1 MTAEQL
7 TEGQG
12 LTVGELDRVEATLDR
27 AYGAMAEAFGRLHSS
42 ARSSDTVI
50 AARLGAARGQIEDVK
65 RLLQARRAIEPP
77 PPPVMGED
85 REAYRPLSPLRVDDN
100 QQAWAVIVDLFQRH
114 GLAAPPV
121 RLRDELVNHLAWA
134 RYGSALS
141 KSPARDGGVAEAE
154 LHDVLS
160 ELLEHS
166 IARYGN
172 PVHEGWGIGLV
183 HANARRALAALKAT
197 NPIPKE
203 PK

>member
-1 MTAEQL
+1 MKYGPQTK
-7 TEGQG
+7 T
-12 LTVGELDRVEATLDR
+12 VEAFLRHLKRMTPQEW
-27 AYGAMAEAFGRLHSS
+27 ATV
-42 ARSSDTVI
+42 SD
-50 AARLGAARGQIEDVK
+50 A
-65 RLLQARRAIEPP
+65 
-77 PPPVMGED
+77 
-85 REAYRPLSPLRVDDN
+85 
-100 QQAWAVIVDLFQRH
+100 AWA
-114 GLAAPPV
+114 A
-121 RLRDELVNHLAWA
+121 
-134 RYGSALS
+134 ALS

>member
-12 LTVGELDRVEATLDR
+12 LTAEELDRYER
-27 AYGAMAEAFGRLHSS
+27 AAGIFGDGLSPSQLQRLF
-42 ARSSDTVI
+42 A
-50 AARLGAARGQIEDVK
+50 
-65 RLLQARRAIEPP
+65 QARRAIEPP

>member
-1 MTAEQL
+1 MKYGPETK
-7 TEGQG
+7 T
-12 LTVGELDRVEATLDR
+12 VEAFLR
-27 AYGAMAEAFGRLHSS
+27 HL
-42 ARSSDTVI
+42 
-50 AARLGAARGQIEDVK
+50 K
-65 RLLQARRAIEPP
+65 R
-77 PPPVMGED
+77 MT
-85 REAYRPLSPLRVDDN
+85 
-100 QQAWAVIVDLFQRH
+100 
-114 GLAAPPV
+114 
-121 RLRDELVNHLAWA
+121 
-134 RYGSALS
+134 
-141 KSPARDGGVAEAE
+141 E